1 MQKLSVREGEP
12 VYIRAYSTQR
22 AAIGE
27 LIALVRDPDREWGQV
42 RLATE
47 FYSWDESEDGPK
59 TTAVVGDVL
68 QVEAYRLEAV
78 RW

>member
-1 MQKLSVREGEP
+1 MQQTSVREGEA

-22 AAIGE
+22 AGIGE

-42 RLATE
+42 RLVTDL
-47 FYSWDESEDGPK
+47 YIWDEAPEAGGTAPK
-59 TTAVVGDVL
+59 AGDVL
-68 QVEAYRLEAV
+68 QVEAYRLESL